1 MNDFTHID
9 SDGNL
14 RMVDVTDKLTTSRR
28 AVAESAITLNKTTI
42 QQIQDS
48 KIPKGNVLTA
58 AKIAGI
64 QAAKLTSQIIPLCHP
79 IPITFAD
86 IQFSIGEDN
95 IRITSTIRA
104 NDSTGIEM
112 EALTA
117 ASAAALTIY
126 DMCKAVDRN
135 MTIGPTMLI
144 SKTGGKSSDHLE
156 SFRPVTAILVLSD
169 SVSKGISEDISGEI
183 LKKGFSNAGCSIK
196 HFEII
201 PDNKKDIEF
210 CIQSW
215 IMEGVDLILTT
226 GGTGL
231 GSRDNT
237 VQVVS
242 PLLQKRLHG
251 IEEALHRYGSTK
263 NKRAML
269 SRLIA
274 GSVSSSMIICL
285 PGSPGAVRDAVN
297 VLIPTIFHGFDMIKG
312 KAHNKNH

>member
-9 SDGNL
+9 NDGNL

-112 EALTA
+112 EALTGC
-117 ASAAALTIY
+117 SVAALTIY
-126 DMCKAVDRN
+126 DMTKAMSHDIV
-135 MTIGPTMLI
+135 IGDIHFAP
-144 SKTGGKSSDHLE
+144 KTGGKSTCVKD
-156 SFRPVTAILVLSD
+156 
-169 SVSKGISEDISGEI
+169 K
-183 LKKGFSNAGCSIK
+183 AG
-196 HFEII
+196 
-201 PDNKKDIEF
+201 
-210 CIQSW
+210 
-215 IMEGVDLILTT
+215 GVE
-226 GGTGL
+226 
-231 GSRDNT
+231 
-237 VQVVS
+237 
-242 PLLQKRLHG
+242 P
-251 IEEALHRYGSTK
+251 
-263 NKRAML
+263 
-269 SRLIA
+269 
-274 GSVSSSMIICL
+274 
-285 PGSPGAVRDAVN
+285 P
-297 VLIPTIFHGFDMIKG
+297 
-312 KAHNKNH
+312 

>member
-1 MNDFTHID
+1 MKMF
-9 SDGNL
+9 G
-14 RMVDVTDKLTTSRR
+14 LTFNPRFQEKKS
-28 AVAESAITLNKTTI
+28 
-42 QQIQDS
+42 QDS
-48 KIPKGNVLTA
+48 IELIEEKESGLEAIRKDVKENSHEFIKDKILELSP
-58 AKIAGI
+58 
-64 QAAKLTSQIIPLCHP
+64 
-79 IPITFAD
+79 D
-86 IQFSIGEDN
+86 
-95 IRITSTIRA
+95 
-104 NDSTGIEM
+104 EM

>member
-9 SDGNL
+9 TSGNL
-14 RMVDVTDKLTTSRR
+14 KMVDVTDKLTSSRK
-28 AVAESAITLNKTTI
+28 AVAESVITLNTSTI
-42 QQIQDS
+42 QQIQDNQ
-48 KIPKGNVLTA
+48 IPKGNVLTA

-64 QAAKLTSQIIPLCHP
+64 QAAKMTSQIIPLCHP
-79 IPITFAD
+79 IAITFAD
-86 IQFSIGEDN
+86 IQFAIKEDN
-95 IRITSTIRA
+95 IQITSTVKA

-126 DMCKAVDRN
+126 DMCKAVDKN
-135 MTIGPTMLI
+135 MFIGPTRLI
-144 SKTGGKSSDHLE
+144 SKTGGKSSDHHE
-156 SFRPVTAILVLSD
+156 SYRPVTAILVLSD
-169 SVSKGISEDISGEI
+169 SVSKGKSEDVSGEI
-183 LKKGFSNAGCSIK
+183 LKKGFSDAGCSIK
-196 HFEII
+196 HFKII

-215 IMEGVDLILTT
+215 VMEGVDLILTT

-251 IEEALHRYGSTK
+251 VEEALHRYGSTK

-274 GSVSSSMIICL
+274 GSVSKSIIVCL
-285 PGSPGAVRDAVN
+285 PGSPGAVRDAVK
-297 VLIPTIFHGFDMIKG
+297 VLIPTIFHGFDMIQG
-312 KAHNKNH
+312 KAHKKNH